1 VDISVL
7 AQDPPTAPPSA
18 SNRDTPRRPSDSTA
32 GILRWMPPMPG
43 TAPLGKLNVISYHFT
58 ELLLEITVLGMLSLP
73 KEFLRFVA
81 IFAILFSKG
90 KKTGSLWKKH
100 R

>member
-1 VDISVL
+1 MQSVFPNWLLIRYRYPPILSLTGKRKSISK
-7 AQDPPTAPPSA
+7 T
-18 SNRDTPRRPSDSTA
+18 
-32 GILRWMPPMPG
+32 
-43 TAPLGKLNVISYHFT
+43 VISYHFT